1 MTIKPIIGEV
11 KAQPINDN
19 FSFLASQINNFNGS
33 PKGTYATLS
42 ALQTAYP
49 NGAVGVYVITADG
62 KWYYWNG
69 NVWTAGGVYQSQ
81 GISDKSITPRQLADN
96 VSRVVNMSDS
106 VFGYDYEK
114 IILPAFEIGAINAS
128 GANASNP
135 QKIRSDFFSVN
146 KDFEI
151 KILDSSY
158 EVGLFKY
165 DSNLVLKS
173 FTTYQSSVKVSNT
186 ADFYR
191 ITVYKKVLE
200 NVTNVNVYADSV
212 VLGTGKNIINT
223 KIENNELIAEKANKR
238 MDLYGIQDIIIT
250 NGNVGSLSP
259 SDGQEAANPQR
270 VRTDFF
276 QSFNDFTIKLLD
288 ESYNFILFTYNS
300 NKNFVSASS
309 FITSGSLN
317 VKNVSGYFYRLVIS
331 KDILEN
337 IVDESTYIDAVSILI
352 GNAVNP
358 ITPPYVGKK
367 LMLIGDS
374 ITAIGIDDRGWP
386 KYFTQIIKN
395 STYRNVAVSGATW
408 CDKPGTIYDGN
419 PVLNGPDN
427 NVNNVIGNQI
437 QKIINNNYEAPELIM
452 IACGTN
458 DEDVTSYTMTDAQ
471 IEMEF
476 YNNGAVVPLLN
487 ANRKNFAGAIRYAVE
502 KLRGLYPNAQIFLC
516 TPLQRY
522 SDNTSSYPIIKTK
535 GDLIKKIG
543 QRLSVPVIDS
553 MESGVYGLYAVN
565 GKQTLDYNDGLHLSA
580 IGARKVGE
588 YNARK
593 IINWFSF

>member
-69 NVWTAGGVYQSQ
+69 NAWTAGGVYQSQ

-259 SDGQEAANPQR
+259 SDGQEAVNPQR

-300 NKNFVSASS
+300 NKDFVSVSS
-309 FITSGSLN
+309 FITSGILT

-419 PVLNGPDN
+419 PVINGPDN

-502 KLRGLYPNAQIFLC
+502 KLRDLYPNAQIFLC